1 MRVALVIEDDTE
13 TRMALRAVLLRAGY
27 GVCEGFSADLIPFT
41 PGLDVI
47 VSDVVTEPDPAV
59 IREWTQSLWDRL
71 GVRVVLV
78 TGRSAVVAAGAEA
91 LGAAD
96 VIMKPFDVDD
106 LVARVERVARERE
119 RPRAA

>member
-1 MRVALVIEDDTE
+1 MALVIEDDTA

-47 VSDVVTEPDPAV
+47 VSDVVTKPEPAV
-59 IREWTQSLWDRL
+59 IREWTQSLWERL
-71 GVRVVLV
+71 GVRVVIV
-78 TGRSAVVAAGAEA
+78 TGRGEVVAAGADA

-96 VIMKPFDVDD
+96 VIAKPFDVDD
-106 LVARVERVARERE
+106 LVARVERVAQEHE
-119 RPRAA
+119 APRAA

>member
-1 MRVALVIEDDTE
+1 MRVALVIEDDTA

-47 VSDVVTEPDPAV
+47 VSDVVTRPDVEV
-59 IREWTQSLWDRL
+59 IRQWTQSLWDRL

-78 TGRSAVVAAGAEA
+78 TGRQEVVAAGADA

-96 VIMKPFDVDD
+96 VIAKPFDVDD
-106 LVARVERVARERE
+106 LVARVQRVALAREE
-119 RPRAA
+119 PRAA

>member
-1 MRVALVIEDDTE
+1 MRVALVIEDDTA

-47 VSDVVTEPDPAV
+47 VSDVVTRPDVAV

-78 TGRSAVVAAGAEA
+78 TGRHEIVAAGADA

-96 VIMKPFDVDD
+96 VIAKPFDVDD
-106 LVARVERVARERE
+106 LVARVERVALAREE
-119 RPRAA
+119 PRAA